1 MAEKRKIVLYISM
14 SLDGFIADEN
24 DDLSF
29 LSMVESEGEDYGY
42 FDFIKTV
49 DTYIVGRKTYSKIME
64 LVGEFPQA
72 KTHDCYIITRQ
83 NIPNQESL
91 TFYNGD
97 ISDLIQTIR
106 QSKGKDI
113 YCDGGGEI
121 VKLLMDNQLI
131 DRFIISVIPT
141 ILGKGKRLFIGDTK
155 PNNLKLVS
163 TKAFEKGLVQL
174 QYERI

>member
-1 MAEKRKIVLYISM
+1 MENRKVVLYISM

-49 DTYIVGRKTYSKIME
+49 DTYIVGRKTYSKIVE
-64 LVGEFPQA
+64 LVGIFPQA
-72 KTHDCYIITRQ
+72 KTHDCYVITRQ
-83 NIPNQESL
+83 KIENQENL

-97 ISDLIQTIR
+97 ISDLIQKIR
-106 QSKGKDI
+106 ASKGKDI

-131 DRFIISVIPT
+131 DRFIISIVPT
-141 ILGKGKRLFIGDTK
+141 ILGKGKRLFIGGTT
-155 PNNLKLVS
+155 PSNLKLIS
-163 TKAFEKGLVQL
+163 TKAFKKGLVQL
-174 QYERI
+174 EYERI